1 MHSIKKELIAIC
13 EEVMEHNNKPYIE
26 SEGGINNHIF
36 DEKGV
41 QMYVGLELTKKLNL
55 YNNTRKLHNLQF
67 EKKSLM
73 RIMIKKII
81 WIFFYFTTKKKLA
94 LN

>member
-1 MHSIKKELIAIC
+1 MHSIKKELITIC

-26 SEGGINNHIF
+26 SEGGISNHIF

-55 YNNTRKLHNLQF
+55 HFFSPPKVFFTLKDHENQSRK
-67 EKKSLM
+67 ELM
-73 RIMIKKII
+73 EML
-81 WIFFYFTTKKKLA
+81 WV
-94 LN
+94 N